1 LSRKKGELISKAG
14 VEALPK
20 KGLRQPMIRL
30 WTPLTMVMGSLMGIF
45 PLLHVW
51 EMYQAK
57 SSAGQSFLGV
67 LFLELGI
74 ATWLIYGI
82 LKRDRVI
89 ILANGIGVGV
99 GLVYLL
105 VIRFYAS

>member
-1 LSRKKGELISKAG
+1 M
-14 VEALPK
+14 
-20 KGLRQPMIRL
+20 LRY
-30 WTPLTMVMGSLMGIF
+30 WTPITMFMGSLMGIF

-51 EMYQAK
+51 EMYQAQ

-82 LKRDRVI
+82 LKNDRVI
-89 ILANGIGVGV
+89 ILANGIGVGI
-99 GLVYLL
+99 GFVYLL
-105 VIRFYAS
+105 TIHHYAS

>member
-1 LSRKKGELISKAG
+1 MQTHGSRQTVL
-14 VEALPK
+14 
-20 KGLRQPMIRL
+20 RL
-30 WTPLTMVMGSLMGIF
+30 WTPVTMVMGSLMGVL

-51 EMYQAK
+51 EMYNAK

-74 ATWLIYGI
+74 ATWLVYGI

-89 ILANGIGVGV
+89 VIANGIGVSL
-99 GLVYLL
+99 GLVYLFT
-105 VIRFYAS
+105 VQYYAS